1 MKDPQHYVA
10 LYGGS
15 FDPVHLGHLA
25 VAQAAATKF
34 GLERVYFVPAD
45 VQPLKAQQKV
55 TNFYH
60 RYAMLA
66 LALEGEARFLPSL
79 LEAPETVRA
88 AGEVASYTADT
99 VRRLRAR
106 LKDGT
111 RLYFLIGMDAFQHI
125 AKWRSPVEL
134 LRSAEFVIASR
145 PGFPL
150 TEVAEALPAEL
161 RPDADGA
168 RRLLETGSLETNG
181 ARIHLLPDVNEAVSA
196 TEIREAARQGVG
208 LERLVPQAVADYIL
222 KLKIYSD
229 EEEPGSPELPR
240 D

>member
-25 VAQAAATKF
+25 VARAAAKKF
-34 GLERVYFVPAD
+34 ELERVYFVPAD

-79 LEAPETVRA
+79 LEAPETARA

-125 AKWRSPVEL
+125 GKWRSPVEL

-150 TEVAEALPAEL
+150 TEVAEALPVEL

-181 ARIHLLPDVNEAVSA
+181 ARIHLLPDVNEEVSA

-229 EEEPGSPELPR
+229 EEEPGSPEPPR